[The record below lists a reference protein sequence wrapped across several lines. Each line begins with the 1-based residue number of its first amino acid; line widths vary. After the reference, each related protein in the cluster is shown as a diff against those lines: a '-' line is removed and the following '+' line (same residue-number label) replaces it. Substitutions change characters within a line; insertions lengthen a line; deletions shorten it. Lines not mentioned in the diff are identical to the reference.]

1 MRQRSATSFAAIGLA
16 VLLTVALAACGA
28 RVDVSVNVAKAG
40 SGSVTVEVQLP
51 PSTADAIEDLRTGL
65 PVGDLR
71 QAGWAVVGPRTNAG
85 GTTIV
90 SATHDFADL
99 AQLSTLMADI
109 AGSAAE
115 AQRPFRLSVTEHK
128 GSLDDTFRAA
138 GTIDLRCDLSC
149 FDDPAMAARVGY
161 PLGLPSAELERLLAN
176 GPGGGLTFRFQLSLP
191 GRRTSP
197 AMRAAGGSSE
207 VALEPALGASTPL
220 VAGTRSVNV
229 GFLRLLVGAII
240 AGALVVLYTAVWLL
254 RRRRRRR
261 QGGRARRPGPGH
273 QMGSAGGPRGFPVTG
288 GR

>member
-1 MRQRSATSFAAIGLA
+1 MRQRSATSFAAIALGVLLA
-16 VLLTVALAACGA
+16 VTLAACGA
-28 RVDVSVNVAKAG
+28 RVDVSVNVVKAG
-40 SGSVTVEVQLP
+40 TGSVTVEVQLP

-71 QAGWAVVGPRTNAG
+71 RAGWTVVGPRTNAA

-90 SATHDFADL
+90 SATHDFSDL
-99 AQLSTLMADI
+99 AQLPTLMADI
-109 AGSAAE
+109 AGRGAE

-128 GSLDDTFRAA
+128 GALDDTFRAV

-161 PLGLPSAELERLLAN
+161 PLGLPSADLRRLLAN

-191 GRRTSP
+191 GRRTSS
-197 AMRAAGGSSE
+197 AMRAAGVSSVLA
-207 VALEPALGASTPL
+207 VAPALGVSTPL
-220 VAGTRSVNV
+220 VAGTRSVNG
-229 GFLRLLVGAII
+229 GFLRLLAGAIV
-240 AGALVVLYTAVWLL
+240 AGALVVLCTVAWLL

-261 QGGRARRPGPGH
+261 ASRARRPDLGPR
-273 QMGSAGGPRGFPVTG
+273 MSLAGGPRGFPVTG